1 MRFIIDDFE
10 APKAEKIF
18 VDRIEPRQIFWQH
31 YEQANSAPMEVP
43 LVLSYYGVGGIG
55 KTALNQQLKKELAAK
70 YPKAKYLELDF
81 DFVERREPYRI
92 LALMRKKLAEQYKFS
107 FPMFEVA
114 YYSLMLQMG
123 EEANKPEAQSLV
135 SSSPVLSFLCNS
147 ASFVP
152 GGEIISSVLQLAD
165 EGIALFRNSFSK
177 RKNMLKKLSAA
188 DPKQLLQE
196 LPIYFAADL
205 RENLSKEKHPFV
217 MFLDTYEKLVNEM
230 AAIGDPLRNDL
241 WLRGDKGII
250 ARLPNVIWVI
260 GGREKLK
267 WDKLDVPGHWD
278 GVLHQYLLG
287 TLSQQDAAAF
297 LENAGVTDPAV
308 QREIYLQTEG
318 LPVYLDLCVEQYL
331 EDGQTALNRNRD
343 ALFER
348 CTRYMNDQEK
358 NILFLLAC
366 LETWTEESAYA
377 AGQQMPF
384 DFSPVFYEKLL
395 SFSFVLTNDGIHYT
409 LMRQIG
415 QILREHCP
423 PAIRRACMNLM
434 VQAAEPVPQAAEAV
448 PEEPA
453 QMDVS
458 RYMQLLL
465 ADIHNEDDLD
475 AVMNDLEDH
484 LLELIESYQ
493 LSSFY
498 DYLEPLWHLAVE
510 HYRDSYAFA
519 RLQTFYSMALYK
531 IGEYEQ
537 AEQHGVESL
546 QQLQRIK
553 GELSAVEIAMSNM
566 ATQYSDRCLFQ
577 KIPQLFASLWQEI
590 ADTFGEDHI
599 VAQNIAHIIA
609 VSYGVLEQTQE
620 EALWKKR
627 FSQQVIAE
635 LVEQYEPTEMEQE
648 LTALCEKAE
657 QLWAA
662 QDYQGYVDQQL
673 AAINRGQELYG
684 PYSLEMLKMMEDLAK
699 RLNDMKLH
707 EDAIEVQQEAVTRY
721 TDSIGLHDGTTA
733 MARASLYNYLCDNGR
748 GAEALEM
755 APEIIEDLNRNFG
768 EQFAMSLNFRFNVA
782 CERMIQLEEE
792 IAGEEDLLAILQVM
806 EELRE
811 EMLACP
817 MRENT
822 LLREVEDM
830 IAVLKGESREEPEP
844 KPKKAAGGV
853 SVEAARGQRAA
864 EKRVDDIWIIGDA
877 MEKRIKKAVNT
888 YAVDIDETDV
898 LLQADGTV
906 RRNGKAGFVFTKDM
920 VFFKSTFDEGSALIS
935 NIEDIRPGKT
945 EVLLQIKGRK
955 SPVKVITAQEQAVAR
970 VLRAFL
976 GMD

>member
-18 VDRIEPRQIFWQH
+18 VDRVEPRQIFWQH

-43 LVLSYYGVGGIG
+43 VVLSYYGVGGIG
-55 KTALNQQLKKELAAK
+55 KTALNQQLKKELTAQ

-92 LALMRKKLAEQYKFS
+92 LALMRKKLSEQYKFT

-114 YYSLMLQMG
+114 YYSLLLHMG
-123 EEANKPEAQSLV
+123 EEASKPEAQSV
-135 SSSPVLSFLCNS
+135 ISSSPVLSFLCNS

-165 EGIALFRNSFSK
+165 EGVALFRNSFSK
-177 RKNMLKKLSAA
+177 RKNMLKKLTAA

-205 RENLSKEKHPFV
+205 RENLAKEKHPFV

-267 WDKLDVPGHWD
+267 WEQLDTPGHWD

-287 TLSQQDAAAF
+287 TLSQQDASEF
-297 LENAGVTDPAV
+297 LTGAGVTDIAV
-308 QREIYLQTEG
+308 QKQIYTQTEG

-331 EDGQTALNRNRD
+331 QDGQTALSGNSNV
-343 ALFER
+343 LFER

-366 LETWTEESAYA
+366 LETWTEETAYA

-395 SFSFVLTNDGIHYT
+395 SFSFVLTNDGVHYT

-434 VQAAEPVPQAAEAV
+434 VQADTAAEVTDIGA
-448 PEEPA
+448 EEPA
-453 QMDVS
+453 QMDVA

-465 ADIHNEDDLD
+465 ADIQNEEDLNN
-475 AVMNDLEDH
+475 VMNELEDQ
-484 LLELIESYQ
+484 LFTLVGSYQ
-493 LSSFY
+493 LTSFY
-498 DYLEPLWHLAVE
+498 EYLAPLWQIAAE
-510 HYRDSYAFA
+510 QYPDSYAFA
-519 RLQTFYSMALYK
+519 RILTFHSMALYK

-537 AEQHGVESL
+537 AEQTGVAAL

-553 GELSAVEIAMSNM
+553 GELSAVEVAASNM
-566 ATQYSDRCLFQ
+566 ALQYSERCLFH
-577 KIPQLFASLWQEI
+577 KIPQLFVGLWQEL
-590 ADTFGEDHI
+590 ADAFGEDHLTVQSI
-599 VAQNIAHIIA
+599 AQIIA
-609 VSYGVLEQTQE
+609 ASYSVLEQAQE
-620 EALWKKR
+620 EALWKSR
-627 FSQQVIAE
+627 FNEQEVAE
-635 LVEQYEPTEMEQE
+635 LAAQYEPTEIEQE
-648 LTALCEKAE
+648 LDAMNQKAA
-657 QLWAA
+657 QLLEA
-662 QDYQGYVDQQL
+662 QDYQGYVDHQL
-673 AAINRGQELYG
+673 AAINRSQELLG
-684 PYSLEMLKMMEDLAK
+684 PYNLDMLKMMEDLAK
-699 RLNDMKLH
+699 NLNDMKMH
-707 EDAIEVQQEAVTRY
+707 EDALEVQQEAVTRY

-733 MARASLYNYLCDNGR
+733 MARVSLYNYLCDSGR
-748 GAEALEM
+748 GAEALQM
-755 APEIIEDLNRNFG
+755 APEIIEDLNCNFG
-768 EQFAMSLNFRFNVA
+768 SQYAMTLNFRFNVA

-817 MRENT
+817 AKENT

-830 IAVLKGESREEPEP
+830 IAVLRGENREEPKQES
-844 KPKKAAGGV
+844 KKAVLGV
-853 SVEAARGQRAA
+853 VSAEAARQQRAA
-864 EKRVDDIWIIGDA
+864 EKRVDDIWIIGDE

-898 LLQADGTV
+898 LLQVDGTV
-906 RRNGKAGFVFTKDM
+906 RRNGKAGFVFTQDM
-920 VFFKSTFDEGSALIS
+920 VFFKATFDEGSALIT

-945 EVLLQIKGRK
+945 EVLLYIKGR
-955 SPVKVITAQEQAVAR
+955 SPVKVITAQEQAVCR
-970 VLRAFL
+970 ILRAFL
-976 GMD
+976 GLD